1 MMNSTRKAFDTVVIG
16 GGVFGLSTA
25 VELARR
31 GERVA
36 LVDRWGSGHAVT
48 SSTGASRSIRVAY
61 DHPFYVALAEEA
73 IASWAKLARE
83 SGRNILHLT
92 GQIDLGP
99 AAKLGSLQ
107 QHVRAAGLGIDFLEP
122 ADLARLFP
130 EMRLQSH
137 EGALFH
143 AQAGTVMAEE
153 GMLALGEAAVR
164 AGIMI
169 FAPEAVTDI
178 ACDGDAV
185 RVTTPARQLS
195 AGRAVLAAG
204 PWSGALL
211 KQIGIDLP
219 LAPAVAQV
227 TFLDAPQLVNRP
239 GIAEWAAI
247 GEDGAG
253 GGLYGHPVPGI
264 GYKIA
269 FDAGA
274 EGWNGDVD
282 SWQPDMKEEQRLL
295 AWFATRFPGTP
306 AKIARTQRHPWTM
319 TPDADFI
326 VDQAGGDW
334 AGRLVLACGCSGH
347 AFKFGPALGRLVADV
362 ADGKPADLLRRDR
375 PGLKACVTATS
386 PIIR

>member
-1 MMNSTRKAFDTVVIG
+1 MAHPTVFDTVVIG
-16 GGVFGLSTA
+16 AGIFGLSTA

-36 LVDRWGSGHAVT
+36 IVDRWGSGHAVT

-73 IASWAKLARE
+73 IAAWTMLAHDT
-83 SGRNILHLT
+83 GRNILHLT

-99 AAKLGSLQ
+99 QAKLASLQ
-107 QHVRAAGLGIDFLEP
+107 QHVRAAGLPIDFLDRAE
-122 ADLARLFP
+122 LARLFP
-130 EMRLQSH
+130 EMRLQAH

-164 AGIMI
+164 AGIRI

-178 ACDGDAV
+178 ARERDGV
-185 RVTTPARQLS
+185 LVTTPARTLS
-195 AGRAVLAAG
+195 AGRAVLSAG

-211 KQIGIDLP
+211 KKIGIDLP

-227 TFLDAPQLVNRP
+227 TFLDAPPLVDRP

-274 EGWNGDVD
+274 DGWDGDVD
-282 SWQPDMKEEQRLL
+282 GWTPDMDEEQRLL
-295 AWFATRFPGTP
+295 AWFGTRFPGTP

-326 VDQAGGDW
+326 VDRAGGDW
-334 AGRLVLACGCSGH
+334 GDRLILACGCSGH

-362 ADGKPADLLRRDR
+362 ADGKPAELLRRDR
-375 PGLKACVTATS
+375 PGLKASVTATS